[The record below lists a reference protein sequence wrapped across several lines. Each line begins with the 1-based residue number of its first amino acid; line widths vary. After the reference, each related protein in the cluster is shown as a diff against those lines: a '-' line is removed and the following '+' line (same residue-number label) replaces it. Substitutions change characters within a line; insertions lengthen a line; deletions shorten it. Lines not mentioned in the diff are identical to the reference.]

1 MDFDLI
7 VIGGGIVGA
16 TAAYRAGQLGARTLL
31 CDRRDAGRATD
42 AGAGILAPESGT
54 RYGRLWYDF
63 ALDAVDYY
71 SVLIED
77 LTADGVPAAELSQA
91 YSCCSMLT
99 VALDESEAADLAEME
114 QEIYARQEERRPP
127 PAERIQRIS
136 SAEARD
142 AYYPLLA
149 DSSAVLLQPVTRR
162 VDGRLMNAALEHG
175 LRSRGVHTVEADVAA
190 LLLEDGQLI
199 GVRTVPGDEFTA
211 GAVLIAGGAWSEA
224 FGSQL
229 DVQIPVVPQ
238 RGQIIHLR
246 LPEQDSGAWSIVRGF
261 SGHYQVPWPG
271 GRVAVGATRETGS
284 GFAPHATVAGIQE
297 VLHEALRLAPG
308 LHNAAIHEIRVG
320 LRPYTTDHLPLLGSI
335 PGAKGVYLATGH
347 GPTGLTLGPFS
358 AKLVVEKALDQPVA
372 WDLTPFSTTRSIR

>member
-7 VIGGGIVGA
+7 IIGGGIVGA

-91 YSCCSMLT
+91 YSRCSMLT

-142 AYYPLLA
+142 AYYP
-149 DSSAVLLQPVTRR
+149 SAGRR
-162 VDGRLMNAALEHG
+162 
-175 LRSRGVHTVEADVAA
+175 
-190 LLLEDGQLI
+190 
-199 GVRTVPGDEFTA
+199 
-211 GAVLIAGGAWSEA
+211 
-224 FGSQL
+224 
-229 DVQIPVVPQ
+229 Q
-238 RGQIIHLR
+238 RG
-246 LPEQDSGAWSIVRGF
+246 P
-261 SGHYQVPWPG
+261 
-271 GRVAVGATRETGS
+271 
-284 GFAPHATVAGIQE
+284 AP
-297 VLHEALRLAPG
+297 
-308 LHNAAIHEIRVG
+308 
-320 LRPYTTDHLPLLGSI
+320 
-335 PGAKGVYLATGH
+335 TGH
-347 GPTGLTLGPFS
+347 PPS
-358 AKLVVEKALDQPVA
+358 RRPSHERSSRARPPQPRR
-372 WDLTPFSTTRSIR
+372 PHR